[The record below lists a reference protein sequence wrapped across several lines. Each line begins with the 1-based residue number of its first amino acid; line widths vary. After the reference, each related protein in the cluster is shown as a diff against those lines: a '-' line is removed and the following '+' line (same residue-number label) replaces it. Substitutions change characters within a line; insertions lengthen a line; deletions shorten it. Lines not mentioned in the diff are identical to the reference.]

1 MTMHAEQHLTDE
13 QFADSFFGGVMPAQV
28 QAHLDSCEACRL
40 ELRNFASSTETFS
53 DAAMAWSE
61 AQPTFSP
68 RSLTIGPIAMAT
80 TRRHLF
86 AHASWVMAGMLV
98 LAVSVPA
105 IWHREHAAV
114 ALKNAAPSAIQ
125 DDSAEQIERDNDLM
139 RGVDM
144 ALQTNDDSPFRE
156 YRIEDVTGKRPK
168 GHHGVRVQ

>member
-1 MTMHAEQHLTDE
+1 MTMRAEQHLTDE
-13 QFADSFFGGVMPAQV
+13 QFADSFFGGVMPAEV
-28 QAHLDSCEACRL
+28 KAHLDSCEACGV
-40 ELRNFASSTETFS
+40 ELREFARSMDTFS

-68 RSLTIGPIAMAT
+68 RSVSIGPVKVAT

-86 AHASWVMAGMLV
+86 AHAGWVMAGVMV

-105 IWHREHAAV
+105 IWHREHAVVAV
-114 ALKNAAPSAIQ
+114 RNAAIANHE
-125 DDSAEQIERDNDLM
+125 DSAEQIEQDNDLM

-144 ALQTNDDSPFRE
+144 ALQVNDPSPFRE
-156 YRIEDVTGKRPK
+156 YQIEDVTGKRAK